1 MTKFSRQPSRDSDND
16 DFNRRV
22 TEWLSSRPEKPDCQL
37 DSKEAVIRDFGY
49 RKKKYNHY
57 ATRIGATVTC
67 QSDNVHTDFRK
78 ILEFLTLF
86 FLQSMAKRVSSW

>member
-37 DSKEAVIRDFGY
+37 DSKEAVIRDLGY
-49 RKKKYNHY
+49 RKKKNIIITQPEL
-57 ATRIGATVTC
+57 A
-67 QSDNVHTDFRK
+67 
-78 ILEFLTLF
+78 
-86 FLQSMAKRVSSW
+86 LQSPARVTTFTPIFEKF